1 MGSHRPLASSR
12 RYAARLASQV
22 GADIETSRTT
32 LAASIET
39 SRTTLAASIEQVARQ
54 ARLAPSTVVRV
65 LHGDAGVHLDTLCA
79 VGAAVGL
86 RIGIT
91 AFPSTPPS
99 LRDSG
104 QMRTAQYL
112 VAQGHPSR
120 KPALELPVGDPF
132 GRAADLVFFGPDD
145 ILHAEIERRLPDFQ
159 AAYRAAS
166 VKRDALQAQH
176 SRPVRLVLV
185 IEDTRR
191 NRAMIAPHA
200 ELIRTALPATSAT
213 VLQALRAGTPLN
225 RDGLLWVRPWRSRPD
240 KSSG

>member
-12 RYAARLASQV
+12 HYADRVASQI
-22 GADIETSRTT
+22 GADIDVSRVT
-32 LAASIET
+32 LAASIQQ
-39 SRTTLAASIEQVARQ
+39 IARR
-54 ARLAPSTVVRV
+54 ARLAPSTVARV

-86 RIGIT
+86 RISVK

-104 QMRTAQYL
+104 QMRAAHHLIAQS
-112 VAQGHPSR
+112 HPTR

-159 AAYRAAS
+159 AAFRAAT

-176 SRPVRLVLV
+176 SRPVRLLLV
-185 IEDTRR
+185 VEDTRR
-191 NRAMIAPHA
+191 NRALLAPHA
-200 ELIRTALPATSAT
+200 ELIRTALPATSGT
-213 VLQALRAGTPLN
+213 ILKALRAGTPLD
-225 RDGLLWVRPWRSRPD
+225 RDGLLWVRPWRSAIGTARTD
-240 KSSG
+240 QSLV